1 MPNRGTLLIVDD
13 DPVTVVLLVGLLDAD
28 FKIETATSG
37 PEALELAEIVKPD
50 LILLDVMMPRMDG
63 FEVCTRL
70 KSNARTADI
79 PVIFISARSDAEA
92 EACGLELGASDY
104 VTKPISP
111 PIMLARV
118 RNHIAFKRARD
129 ALAAIALLDGL
140 TGLANRRRFDETLAA
155 ECGRLSRH
163 AGLLS
168 LILFDLDRFKLVN
181 DTWGHLVG
189 DECLKKVGVV
199 ARAAL
204 HRTTD
209 IAARYGG
216 EEFACILPET
226 NVQGALHV
234 ANAIREGIAALTMP
248 DGGSNVTASFGVC
261 TVVYHQ
267 GIAPIDLIAAA
278 DRCLYQAKSAGRNR
292 VVHAEPDAPL
302 GPALV

>member
-13 DPVTVVLLVGLLDAD
+13 DPVTVVLLVGLLEAD

-50 LILLDVMMPRMDG
+50 LILLDVVMPTMDG

-79 PVIFISARSDAEA
+79 PVIFITARSDAEA

-118 RNHIAFKRARD
+118 RNHIAFKKARD
-129 ALAAIALLDGL
+129 ALAAIALVDGL
-140 TGLANRRRFDETLAA
+140 TGLANRRRFDETLAV

-168 LILFDLDRFKLVN
+168 LILFDLDHFKLVN
-181 DTWGHLVG
+181 DTWGHPVG
-189 DECLKKVGVV
+189 DECLKKVGGV

-209 IAARYGG
+209 VAARYGG
-216 EEFACILPET
+216 DEFACILPET
-226 NVQGALHV
+226 NVQGALHI
-234 ANAIREGIAALTMP
+234 ANAIREGIAALAVRHA
-248 DGGSNVTASFGVC
+248 GSNVTASFGVC
-261 TVVYHQ
+261 IVVCHQ

-292 VVHAEPDAPL
+292 VVHVEPDALL
-302 GPALV
+302 GPALG